1 MRRAATA
8 RPKRSQRLVPRVHR
22 IVDVGRWTILL
33 RFTGHF
39 SKFDNHCYLL
49 TVEIGPDLA
58 AHFHRSRSIARNQET
73 GYAAKPHTPSAY
85 SSLNPGFTSLSM
97 SGGGLSCFVSLVTF
111 PSSIIMAISFCSL
124 GGSDTR
130 HSTGGLLDVTTIEA
144 ICQRKIC
151 RNLLGAS
158 TRTFEPK
165 LNAES
170 LNQDLHAIAT
180 RVDELNFIAGLNC
193 RAISIACNMQLV
205 TH

>member
-85 SSLNPGFTSLSM
+85 SSLNPGFIALSM

-111 PSSIIMAISFCSL
+111 PSSIIIAIS
-124 GGSDTR
+124 
-130 HSTGGLLDVTTIEA
+130 LLLKSAPIWRP
-144 ICQRKIC
+144 I
-151 RNLLGAS
+151 
-158 TRTFEPK
+158 
-165 LNAES
+165 
-170 LNQDLHAIAT
+170 
-180 RVDELNFIAGLNC
+180 FIAHVQSHVIRKRGM
-193 RAISIACNMQLV
+193 RQSRTPQAPTAA
-205 TH
+205 